1 MDKAEAAL
9 KMYDFLKWLD
19 PFVSGAE
26 SVSNLDDPIDLDIE
40 TQGEENN
47 SQETD
52 YHPEEEL
59 SDSEDSDEENVAEGS
74 QSKVEGSQG
83 KVEEGKEVDSKKKKR
98 LPTKLPDEIPPHKK
112 VKVTTDDLL
121 ATINKPLHEKKKEK
135 LEKKEREP
143 NDSVGDND
151 IFGKMVANE
160 LRSLPKRKQSK
171 LKHDINNA
179 IFKYQCEVEQEEFY
193 APTPPTYR
201 QEISG
206 ASFSSLI
213 NLAAPVIDSR
223 LVSPSGTSTSSYPA
237 SPYDAY
243 GSY

>member
-1 MDKAEAAL
+1 MGRTEALDKAEAAL
-9 KMYDFLKWLD
+9 KRYDFLKWLD

-26 SVSNLDDPIDLDIE
+26 SVSNLDDPIDLDIR

-74 QSKVEGSQG
+74 QSKVE
-83 KVEEGKEVDSKKKKR
+83 EGKEVDSKKKKP
-98 LPTKLPDEIPPHKK
+98 LPTKLPDGIPPHKK
-112 VKVTTDDLL
+112 VKVTTDELL

-151 IFGKMVANE
+151 IFGKMVAN
-160 LRSLPKRKQSK
+160 
-171 LKHDINNA
+171 
-179 IFKYQCEVEQEEFY
+179 
-193 APTPPTYR
+193 
-201 QEISG
+201 
-206 ASFSSLI
+206 
-213 NLAAPVIDSR
+213 
-223 LVSPSGTSTSSYPA
+223 
-237 SPYDAY
+237 
-243 GSY
+243 